1 MNLAALGRTYTIV
14 VGVSPTSGSP
24 GALRWA
30 VEEAS
35 VRGGRV
41 IAVRAWRPHAPE
53 TATGGRVPSVVS
65 DDSALG
71 DEEGRLADD
80 VAKVLGHDHVVETR
94 VVAGKRRSVLLEE
107 SRSADLVVIDAG
119 RSTEVGARW
128 LGSRIVR
135 ASQCPVVVVPPALA
149 GRGTTA
155 LGQAVGALG
164 RSVERAAGTAGRPG
178 FQRPPVR

>member
-1 MNLAALGRTYTIV
+1 MNLAALGRPHTIV

-41 IAVRAWRPHAPE
+41 VAVRAWRPHAPE

-65 DDSALG
+65 HDSARAV
-71 DEEGRLADD
+71 EEARLAAD

-94 VVAGKRRSVLLEE
+94 VVGGKRRAVLLEE
-107 SRSADLVVIDAG
+107 SRTADLVVIDAG

-128 LGSRIVR
+128 LGSRIAR
-135 ASQCPVVVVPPALA
+135 ASLCPVVVVPPAL
-149 GRGTTA
+149 GDRGTGA
-155 LGQAVGALG
+155 FGQAVGRFG

>member
-1 MNLAALGRTYTIV
+1 MNIAALGRAHTIV

-65 DDSALG
+65 DDSALAA
-71 DEEGRLADD
+71 EEARLAQD

-94 VVAGKRRSVLLEE
+94 VVGGKRRAVLLEE
-107 SRSADLVVIDAG
+107 SRSADLLVIDAG
-119 RSTEVGARW
+119 HSTEVGARW
-128 LGSRIVR
+128 VGSRIAR
-135 ASQCPVVVVPPALA
+135 ASQCPVVVVPPALG
-149 GRGTTA
+149 GRGTSA
-155 LGQAVGALG
+155 LGQAVGRLG

-178 FQRPPVR
+178 FQRPPVG

>member
-41 IAVRAWRPHAPE
+41 GAVGAWRPHAPE

-65 DDSALG
+65 DDRALA
-71 DEEGRLADD
+71 DEESRLAED
-80 VAKVLGHDHVVETR
+80 VARVLGHDHVVETR
-94 VVAGKRRSVLLEE
+94 VVGGKRRAVMLEE

-128 LGSRIVR
+128 LGSRIAR
-135 ASQCPVVVVPPALA
+135 ASHCPVVVVPPGLG
-149 GRGTTA
+149 GRGTGA
-155 LGQAVGALG
+155 FGQAVGKLG

-178 FQRPPVR
+178 FQRPPGR

>member
-1 MNLAALGRTYTIV
+1 MNVADLGRAHTIV

-35 VRGGRV
+35 LRGGRV
-41 IAVRAWRPHAPE
+41 VAVRAWRPHAPE

-65 DDSALG
+65 DDSARG
-71 DEEGRLADD
+71 VEESRLAED
-80 VAKVLGHDHVVETR
+80 VAHVLGHDHLVETR
-94 VVAGKRRSVLLEE
+94 VVAGKRRSVLAEE

-128 LGSRIVR
+128 LGSRLAR
-135 ASQCPVVVVPPALA
+135 TSHCPVVVVPPALG
-149 GRGTTA
+149 GRGPSA
-155 LGQAVGALG
+155 FGAAASRLGH
-164 RSVERAAGTAGRPG
+164 SVERAAGTAGRPG
-178 FQRPPVR
+178 FQHPPSP

>member
-1 MNLAALGRTYTIV
+1 MNLADLGRPYTIV

-30 VEEAS
+30 VEQTS
-35 VRGGRV
+35 IRGGRV
-41 IAVRAWRPHAPE
+41 VAVRAWRPHAPE

-65 DDSALG
+65 DDGALAV
-71 DEEGRLADD
+71 EEARLAED
-80 VAKVLGHDHVVETR
+80 VATVLGPDHVVETR
-94 VVAGKRRSVLLEE
+94 VVGGKRRAVMVEE

-119 RSTEVGARW
+119 RSTEVGSRW

-135 ASQCPVVVVPPALA
+135 ASHCPVVVVPPAIG
-149 GRGTTA
+149 GRGATP
-155 LGQAVGALG
+155 LGQAVGRLG

-178 FQRPPVR
+178 FQRPPGR

>member
-41 IAVRAWRPHAPE
+41 VAVRAWRPHAPE

-65 DDSALG
+65 DDRARA
-71 DEEGRLADD
+71 DEESRLAED
-80 VAKVLGHDHVVETR
+80 VARVLGHDHVVETR
-94 VVAGKRRSVLLEE
+94 VVGGKRRAVMLEE

-128 LGSRIVR
+128 LGSRIAR
-135 ASQCPVVVVPPALA
+135 ASHCPVVVVPPGLG
-149 GRGTTA
+149 GRGTGA
-155 LGQAVGALG
+155 VGQAVGKLG

-178 FQRPPVR
+178 FQRPPGR